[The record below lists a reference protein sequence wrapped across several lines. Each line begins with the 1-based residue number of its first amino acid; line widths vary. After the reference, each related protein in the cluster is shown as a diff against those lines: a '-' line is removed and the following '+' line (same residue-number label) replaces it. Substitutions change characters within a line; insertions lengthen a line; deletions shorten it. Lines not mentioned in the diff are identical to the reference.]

1 MIFKQSWYR
10 FAEIQT
16 SGSVFLQEGI
26 EKEYAEGE
34 VLVET
39 EPESY
44 ELASLNLLTSKERVQ
59 RERVALGSG
68 VLINVGSAAAKVDTA
83 ITYDT
88 NYTLYW
94 GQGKAM
100 LKGLPTIL
108 RAPNGT
114 ILGEIQWGLTEKEER
129 KGVTT

>member
-1 MIFKQSWYR
+1 MS
-10 FAEIQT
+10 AL
-16 SGSVFLQEGI
+16 VFLQEGI

-68 VLINVGSAAAKVDTA
+68 ILINEGSAAAKVDTA